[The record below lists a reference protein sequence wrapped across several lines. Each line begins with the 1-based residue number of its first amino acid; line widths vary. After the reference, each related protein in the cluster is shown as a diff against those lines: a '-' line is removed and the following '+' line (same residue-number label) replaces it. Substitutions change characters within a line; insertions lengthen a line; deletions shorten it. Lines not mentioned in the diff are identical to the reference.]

1 MNWQQLFKLELKSIF
16 SDRALILTVFGGVIF
31 YSFLYPLPYS
41 QQLPRDQKIVVV
53 DLDNSIISRKLVRM
67 VNATPEVQINRY
79 AVNLADAQQ
88 AIVEDGLA
96 GMMVIPKHFYRD
108 LLLNKRPTLSYAGD
122 ASYFLV
128 YGKVVKGLMT
138 AGGTLAAGV
147 KVKRLL
153 IKGQALAAAKQQYTA
168 VSLSLQPV
176 FNTTTGYINYVVPA
190 VFVLILH
197 QTLLIGTGLVGAG
210 QNENSAKGQV
220 VGKIVSKDSGTAG
233 YWTQIPA
240 WKLIITRT
248 FIFLIIYL
256 LLAAYYFGF
265 CFDYYDISRLAQPLQ
280 LIQLTIPFILAT
292 SLLGICI
299 GQLLPRRELVTA
311 LVILS
316 SLPIVFT
323 AGFVWPANM
332 LPTLLHG
339 LFQLIPANPGI
350 QAFLQLNQM
359 GAEFHQ
365 IRPLWLQLWVQVV
378 LYGVLAVCLVGRK
391 HSQERRLITAHSKA
405 L

>member
-1 MNWQQLFKLELKSIF
+1 MNWQQLFSHEIKAIF
-16 SDRALILTVFGGVIF
+16 SDRALLLTVFGGVIF
-31 YSFLYPLPYS
+31 YSFLYPLPYN
-41 QQLPRDQKIVVV
+41 QQLPRDQEIVVV
-53 DLDNSIISRKLVRM
+53 DLDSSVISRKLIRM
-67 VNATPEVQINRY
+67 VDATPEVEVSRY
-79 AVNLADAQQ
+79 ASSLREAQH
-88 AIVEDGLA
+88 AIVEDGLT
-96 GMMVIPKHFYRD
+96 GMLVIPEHFHRD

-138 AGGTLAAGV
+138 AGGTLAAEV

-210 QNENSAKGQV
+210 QTEKDRQ
-220 VGKIVSKDSGTAG
+220 GKSG
-233 YWTQIPA
+233 YWKQVPA
-240 WKLIITRT
+240 WKLLATRT
-248 FIFLIIYL
+248 FIFLVIYL
-256 LLAAYYFGF
+256 FLAAYYFGF
-265 CFDYYDISRLAQPLQ
+265 CFDYYEISRLAQPLQ

-292 SLLGICI
+292 IFAGISLS
-299 GQLLPRRELVTA
+299 QVLPRRELVTT

-323 AGFVWPANM
+323 AGFVWPNHM
-332 LPTLLHG
+332 LPDVLRY
-339 LFQLIPANPGI
+339 LFQIFPANPGI

-359 GAEFHQ
+359 GADFHQ
-365 IRPLWLQLWVQVV
+365 IRPLWLLLWGQVAV
-378 LYGVLAVCLVGRK
+378 YGALAYWLTSRK
-391 HSQERRLITAHSKA
+391 LKQKKDISHMPHATQT
-405 L
+405 

>member
-1 MNWQQLFKLELKSIF
+1 MSWLQLLTLELKAIF
-16 SDRALILTVFGGVIF
+16 ADRALLLTIFGGVVF

-41 QQLPRDQKIVVV
+41 QQLPRDQSIVVL
-53 DLDNSIISRKLVRM
+53 DLDSSAISRKLIRM
-67 VNATPEVQINRY
+67 VDATPEVQVNRY
-79 AVNLADAQQ
+79 ASNLEQAQH
-88 AIVEDGLA
+88 AIVEHGLA
-96 GMMVIPKHFYRD
+96 GMLVIPRHFYRD
-108 LLLNKRPTLSYAGD
+108 LLLNKKPTLSYAGD

-138 AGGTLAAGV
+138 AGATLAAEV

-153 IKGQALAAAKQQYTA
+153 IKGQALVAAKQRHTA
-168 VSLSLQPV
+168 VSLNMRPV

-197 QTLLIGTGLVGAG
+197 QTLLIGTGLIGSG
-210 QNENSAKGQV
+210 QNE
-220 VGKIVSKDSGTAG
+220 KIAEGGFG
-233 YWTQIPA
+233 YWMQLPG
-240 WKLIITRT
+240 WKLIASRV
-248 FIFLIIYL
+248 FIFLMIYL

-265 CFDYYDISRLAQPLQ
+265 CYEYYEISRLAQPLQ
-280 LIQLTIPFILAT
+280 LIQLAIPFFLAT

-299 GQLLPRRELVTA
+299 GQLVPRRELVTA
-311 LVILS
+311 VVILS

-332 LPTLLHG
+332 LPAPLHG

-359 GAEFHQ
+359 GAEFQQ
-365 IRPLWLQLWVQVV
+365 IRPLLLQLWGQVV
-378 LYGVLAVCLVGRK
+378 LYGVLANYLISRK
-391 HSQERRLITAHSKA
+391 KDQGNSVA
-405 L
+405 LQN

>member
-1 MNWQQLFKLELKSIF
+1 MNWQQLFMLELKSIF
-16 SDRALILTVFGGVIF
+16 TDRALILTVFGGVIF

-53 DLDNSIISRKLVRM
+53 DLDNSTISRKLIRM
-67 VNATPEVQINRY
+67 VDATPEVQINRL
-79 AVNLADAQQ
+79 ASNLIDAQR

-96 GMMVIPKHFYRD
+96 GMLVIPKHFYRD
-108 LLLNKRPTLSYAGD
+108 LLLNKKPTLSYAGD

-128 YGKVVKGLMT
+128 YGKVVRGLMT

-176 FNTTTGYINYVVPA
+176 FNATTGYIHYVVPA

-210 QNENSAKGQV
+210 QNEKNTKGR
-220 VGKIVSKDSGTAG
+220 DSSMSG
-233 YWTQIPA
+233 YWIKIPA
-240 WKLIITRT
+240 WKLITTRV
-248 FIFLIIYL
+248 FIFLIVYL

-265 CFDYYDISRLAQPLQ
+265 CFEYYGISRLAQPLQ
-280 LIQLTIPFILAT
+280 IIQLAIPFFLAT

-299 GQLLPRRELVTA
+299 GQLVPRRELVTT

-332 LPTLLHG
+332 LPTLLQS

-359 GAEFHQ
+359 GAEFYQ
-365 IRPLWLQLWVQVV
+365 IRPLWLQLWGQVV
-378 LYGVLAVCLVGRK
+378 LYGVLAMWLVGRK
-391 HSQERRLITAHSKA
+391 QYQQSRLVVAA
-405 L
+405 AMPAN

>member
-1 MNWQQLFKLELKSIF
+1 MSWQQLFMLELKTIF
-16 SDRALILTVFGGVIF
+16 TDRALILTVFGGVIF

-53 DLDNSIISRKLVRM
+53 DLDNSVISRQLIRM
-67 VNATPEVQINRY
+67 VDATPEVQINRF
-79 AVNLADAQQ
+79 AGNLMDAQH

-108 LLLNKRPTLSYAGD
+108 LLLNRKPTLSYAGD

-153 IKGQALAAAKQQYTA
+153 IKGQALVAAKRQYTA

-210 QNENSAKGQV
+210 QHEKNAKDKNNRV
-220 VGKIVSKDSGTAG
+220 VG
-233 YWTQIPA
+233 YWSQIPG
-240 WKLIITRT
+240 WKLITTRV
-248 FIFLIIYL
+248 FIFLMIYL
-256 LLAAYYFGF
+256 ILAAYYFGF
-265 CFDYYDISRLAQPLQ
+265 CFDYYDISRLAKPLQ

-299 GQLLPRRELVTA
+299 SQLLPRRELVTA

-339 LFQLIPANPGI
+339 LFQLVPANPGI

-359 GAEFHQ
+359 GADFQQ
-365 IRPLWLQLWVQVV
+365 IRPLWLQLWGLTL
-378 LYGVLAVCLVGRK
+378 LYGILAVWLVNRK
-391 HSQERRLITAHSKA
+391 QNQIKNV
-405 L
+405 

>member
-1 MNWQQLFKLELKSIF
+1 MTWQQLFILELKSIF

-53 DLDNSIISRKLVRM
+53 DLDKSAISRKLIRLVD
-67 VNATPEVQINRY
+67 ATPEVQINRF
-79 AVNLADAQQ
+79 ASNIIDAQQ
-88 AIVEDGLA
+88 AIVEDGLT
-96 GMMVIPKHFYRD
+96 GMLVIPKHFYRD
-108 LLLNKRPTLSYAGD
+108 LLLNRKPTLSYAGD

-138 AGGTLAAGV
+138 AGGTLAAEV

-153 IKGQALAAAKQQYTA
+153 IKGQALVAAKQQYTA
-168 VSLSLQPV
+168 VSISLQPV
-176 FNTTTGYINYVVPA
+176 FNTTSGYINYVVPA
-190 VFVLILH
+190 VFILILH
-197 QTLLIGTGLVGAG
+197 QTLLIGTGLVGIG
-210 QNENSAKGQV
+210 QNENNT
-220 VGKIVSKDSGTAG
+220 KDKAG

-240 WKLIITRT
+240 WKLIITRA

-265 CFDYYDISRLAQPLQ
+265 CYKFYDISRLAKPLQ
-280 LIQLTIPFILAT
+280 VIQLAIPFLLAT
-292 SLLGICI
+292 SFLGICI
-299 GQLLPRRELVTA
+299 SQLLPRRELVTA

-332 LPTLLHG
+332 LPSLLHD
-339 LFQLIPANPGI
+339 LFQLIPAIPGI

-359 GAEFHQ
+359 GAEFYQ
-365 IRPLWLQLWVQVV
+365 IRPLWLQLWGQVI
-378 LYGVLAVCLVGRK
+378 LYGVLAMWLVNRK
-391 HSQERRLITAHSKA
+391 QSQQNTSLIPADKV